1 MVKRDSAQ
9 KFILV
14 IVPLFLIA
22 VIVTIAYQYM
32 AGPSIQDI
40 QLKSN
45 FTGVQL
51 DKIKLPPG
59 FSIEIYAEN
68 VPNAREMT
76 QGPDGTLYVGTRTE
90 GKVYA
95 VRDLNGDGRADNVTV
110 IAQGL
115 HMPAGVTYHNGSL
128 YVAEV
133 SRIIRFDD
141 IDTRLNDP
149 PEPTVIYDKYPKDE
163 WHGWKYIAF
172 GPDGLLYVPV
182 GAPCNICDPKEPFA
196 SITRIKPD
204 GTDFEIFA
212 RGVRNTVGFDW
223 DDAGR
228 LWFTDNGRDWMG
240 NDAPPDEL
248 NVAPSPGM
256 HFGFPYVH
264 GKNITDPEYG
274 IGYNVTEFTLPKVEL
289 DAHVAA
295 LGMKFYR
302 GEMFPAEYKNKIFIA
317 EHGSWNRDIPVGYRV
332 EAVTVKDGRAINHT
346 VFAEGWLQGNKAWGR
361 PVDILIQ
368 PDGSML
374 VSDDEAGVIYRIT
387 YKE

>member
-1 MVKRDSAQ
+1 MARRDSAQ
-9 KFILV
+9 KFI
-14 IVPLFLIA
+14 IIIAPLFLIA
-22 VIVTIAYQYM
+22 VIVTNAYPLT
-32 AGPSIQDI
+32 AEPSIQSLHSKPNI
-40 QLKSN
+40 VSLP
-45 FTGVQL
+45 L

-59 FSIEIYAEN
+59 FSIEIYTEN

-76 QGPDGTLYVGTRTE
+76 QGPNGTLYVGTRTE

-115 HMPAGVTYHNGSL
+115 HMPAGVAYHNGSL

-133 SRIIRFDD
+133 ARIIRYDH
-141 IDTRLNDP
+141 IDTQPNNL
-149 PEPTVIYDKYPKDE
+149 PEPIVIYDKYPKDE

-182 GAPCNICDPKEPFA
+182 GAPCNICDPAAPFA
-196 SITRIKPD
+196 SITRMRPD
-204 GTDFEIFA
+204 CTDFEIFA
-212 RGVRNTVGFDW
+212 RGIRNTVGFDW
-223 DDAGR
+223 DDSGS

-248 NVAPSPGM
+248 NVAPSSGM

-274 IGYNVTEFTLPKVEL
+274 TGHNVSEFTPPEVEL

-302 GEMFPAEYKNKIFIA
+302 GDMFPAEYNGQIFIA
-317 EHGSWNRDIPVGYRV
+317 EHGSWNRDTPTGYRI

-346 VFAEGWLQGNKAWGR
+346 VFAEGWLQGSKAWGR

-374 VSDDEAGVIYRIT
+374 VSDDEVGVIYRIT
-387 YKE
+387 YKG